1 MNGIFAFALY
11 DGRENTGD
19 PRMQPEDIFIARD
32 GLGTTRIRNQI
43 SAARPVEKS
52 DSGAQAQ
59 AKDAKDNKGSE
70 KFLFDDRHM
79 VFEKYDK
86 NGQVILRIPPSEKPV
101 DQVA

>member
-1 MNGIFAFALY
+1 MINNISEGAL
-11 DGRENTGD
+11 RVASKID
-19 PRMQPEDIFIARD
+19 PS
-32 GLGTTRIRNQI
+32 GTIHEKEVNQQKAKEI